1 MEKVKRL
8 MLFNASCLA
17 LVVTALTF
25 GTRGGFITPWMD
37 EFQLTGAQVGWIV
50 GTAFWGFTL
59 AMVIFGALVDV
70 MGIGRVIAV
79 AFACH
84 VIGLVMTIFANG
96 FWTLFF
102 STMFIGIANG
112 SVEAAC
118 NPLIT
123 AIYPDDKT
131 AKLNRFHMWF
141 PAGIV
146 FGGLLVYFFAQI
158 GWGWRI
164 QTAAMLLPT
173 LGYGLM
179 FIGHKFPDTE
189 RVTSGATYKD
199 MLKAC
204 ISPLFLFMAFC
215 MIFTAATE
223 LGTNQWIAA
232 LFNHSVDKLFGA
244 GLSSILILVWISAVM
259 AIARLLAGPV
269 VHRLTGTGV
278 LLFSAVFSGIG
289 LYLMSISSGIVLFA
303 AATVFAIG
311 VAYFWPNMLGVVAEK
326 VSTSGAL
333 GVAIM
338 GGIGFLCG
346 AIAQPVLGRIYDV
359 QMVKFG
365 DDLVAGAVTLRYVII
380 ITVFLTLAF
389 LFLFLRYRKDEPAK
403 VKKSQMSE

>member
-1 MEKVKRL
+1 MEKLKRL

-59 AMVIFGALVDV
+59 AMVIFGPLVDV

-123 AIYPDDKT
+123 ALYPNDKT

-146 FGGLLVYFFAQI
+146 FGGLLVYFFAKI
-158 GWGWRI
+158 GWDWRI
-164 QTAAMLLPT
+164 QTAVMLLPT

-179 FIGHKFPDTE
+179 FIGRKFPETE
-189 RVTSGATYKD
+189 RVSSGASYKD

-204 ISPLFLFMAFC
+204 VSPLFLLMAFF

-269 VHRLTGTGV
+269 VHRLSGIGV

-289 LYLMSISSGIVLFA
+289 LYLMSISSGIILFA

-326 VSTSGAL
+326 VPTSGAL
-333 GVAIM
+333 GLAIM
-338 GGIGFLCG
+338 GGIGFLGG

-359 QMVKFG
+359 QMLKFG
-365 DDLVAGAVTLRYVII
+365 NDLQAGAATLQYVII
-380 ITVFLTLAF
+380 VTVFLTLGF
-389 LFLFLRYRKDEPAK
+389 LYLFLKYRKDEPAK
-403 VKKSQMSE
+403 TEKA